1 MKQTLKIVV
10 IGFFSGILGSY
21 VHDRIAGEVREDKPL
36 VYASRKTDSL
46 PVAFTPVH
54 IETQSPKVE
63 SITNV
68 VERNF
73 VEASKISAPTVVY
86 IKTTS
91 QNQYGYSWF
100 DWFFGDRRGQSISS
114 GSGVIY
120 TPDGYIITNNHVIE
134 KADRIEV
141 IYNKRTYVAELIGA
155 DPSTD
160 IAVLKIDAKNL
171 PAAVLGRSRDVQVG
185 EWVIAVGN
193 PFNLASTVTAGIVS
207 AKGRE
212 INILKSD
219 FPIESFI
226 QTDAAINPGNSGG
239 ALVNI
244 KGELVGIN
252 TAILSRTGS
261 YTGYGFAVPVDIVR
275 KVADDMINYGEVQKA
290 FLGVDVVDINAE
302 IAEKIEVDDFA
313 GVAVTAVQPNWA
325 GDKAG
330 IQKGDVI
337 LKINGNP
344 VNARSEFEEALS
356 YHSPGDKITVTYKR
370 DKKLYERQT
379 TLTNRFGST
388 SLVKRDIYLSER
400 LGATLETLSDEEK
413 DMLGIKSGVRVSQI
427 RGGLIGRLG
436 IQEGFIITHIN
447 KNPVIDARQFENN
460 LLNIRGRVVI
470 EGMNSRG
477 MKGYYSF
484 YF

>member
-1 MKQTLKIVV
+1 MKQTIKIVV
-10 IGFFSGILGSY
+10 IGFLSGILGSY
-21 VHDRIAGEVREDKPL
+21 VHNRIAVDDLSMETP
-36 VYASRKTDSL
+36 VYAGQVTDTL
-46 PVAFTPVH
+46 PVAFTPVK
-54 IETQSPKVE
+54 IESQPAPSSIANLVE
-63 SITNV
+63 Q
-68 VERNF
+68 NF
-73 VEASKISAPTVVY
+73 VEASKKSAPTVVY

-100 DWFFGDRRGQSISS
+100 DWFFGERSGQSISS

-120 TPDGYIITNNHVIE
+120 TSGGYIITNNHVIE
-134 KADRIEV
+134 KADQIEV
-141 IYNKRTYVAELIGA
+141 IYNKRGYRAELIGA

-171 PAAVLGRSRDVQVG
+171 PAASLGRSRDLQVG

-239 ALVNI
+239 ALVNV

-275 KVADDMINYGEVQKA
+275 KVTDDMINYGEVQKA
-290 FLGVDVVDINAE
+290 FLGVDVTDITAD
-302 IAEKIEVDDFA
+302 IASKIAVEDFA
-313 GVAVTAVQPNWA
+313 GVAVSAVQPDWA

-337 LKINGNP
+337 LKINGEL
-344 VNARSEFEEALS
+344 VNARSEFEEAMS
-356 YHSPGDKITVTYKR
+356 YHSPGDKIKITYKR

-379 TLTNRFGST
+379 TLTNRFGTT
-388 SLVKRDIYLSER
+388 SLVKRDIYSSER
-400 LGATLETLSDEEK
+400 LGADLETLSDEEK
-413 DMLGIKSGVRVSQI
+413 EMLGIDSGVRINQV
-427 RGGLIGRLG
+427 RGGLIHRLG
-436 IQEGFIITHIN
+436 IHEGFIITHIN
-447 KNPVIDARQFENN
+447 KNPVIDALQFENN
-460 LLNIRGRVVI
+460 LLNIRGRVII
-470 EGMNSRG
+470 EGMNSKG

-484 YF
+484 NFN